1 MDAIS
6 AFVRQSSQTNIP
18 WGTRRS
24 HLIGASALCY
34 ALPAVHDGLHANPR
48 LILWLLQALACFWSD
63 YVDSGKAAI
72 SHFYDKCLASTL
84 VTYVVYLALVH
95 RGPVFVAVLAA
106 PTFWCYGR
114 STASRRAGD
123 ESSYAVW
130 HSLWHLCGGVV
141 SVLTLQAEG
150 GL

>member
-63 YVDSGKAAI
+63 YVDSGPKQRPSCAA
-72 SHFYDKCLASTL
+72 
-84 VTYVVYLALVH
+84 
-95 RGPVFVAVLAA
+95 LAA
-106 PTFWCYGR
+106 Y
-114 STASRRAGD
+114 SR
-123 ESSYAVW
+123 
-130 HSLWHLCGGVV
+130 LQGVC
-141 SVLTLQAEG
+141 
-150 GL
+150 